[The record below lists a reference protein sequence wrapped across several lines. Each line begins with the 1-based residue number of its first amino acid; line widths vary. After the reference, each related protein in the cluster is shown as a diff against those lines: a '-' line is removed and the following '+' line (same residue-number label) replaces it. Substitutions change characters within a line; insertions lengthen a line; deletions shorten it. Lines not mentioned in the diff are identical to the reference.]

1 MTEKLLKLIEKM
13 PLVAILRGIT
23 PEEAVP
29 VSNALVRSGFTFMEV
44 TLNSP
49 DWEQSLRL
57 MKEQHGSDIV
67 LGAGTVLK
75 PDEVDKVQ
83 AAGGQAIISPTMR
96 VDVIRR
102 SKELGLLSVPGC
114 YTPTEC
120 FTALDAGADILKI
133 FPADTLGTPFIK
145 AINAVLP
152 VGTRI
157 CPTGG
162 VNKDNMQDFL
172 DVGVSAM
179 GMGSALYKPGKTVDD
194 VEKAAREFVA
204 VYQSLKI
211 AS

>member
-1 MTEKLLKLIEKM
+1 MIDTFLKTIDKM

-23 PEEAVP
+23 PDEAGP
-29 VSNALVRSGFTFMEV
+29 VSDVLVKAGFTFLEV

-49 DWEQSLRL
+49 GWAESMTEINAR
-57 MKEQHGSDIV
+57 HGTSIV
-67 LGAGTVLK
+67 LGAGTVLT
-75 PDEVDKVQ
+75 PDEVDQVQ
-83 AAGGQAIISPTMR
+83 ATGGQAIISPNMR

-102 SKELGLLSVPGC
+102 TRELGMLSAPGC

-120 FTALDAGADILKI
+120 FAALDAGAHILKI

-145 AINAVLP
+145 AITAVLP

-162 VNKDNMQDFL
+162 VNKENMKDFL

-179 GMGSALYKPGKTVDD
+179 GMGSALYKPGKSLDD
-194 VEKAAREFVA
+194 VAKAAAGFVSTYRA
-204 VYQSLKI
+204 LK
-211 AS
+211 AG